1 MMRHRTSP
9 LVPCAVGVALLLL
22 AATTPFP
29 AASGLDVLQT
39 PPPQSQPP
47 QQQGEI
53 VLSLSGEPG
62 ARQKYAV
69 PDFIAR
75 SADTETADAAK
86 LLGAVLWDDLAFER
100 EFYMVPRDTYRSIP
114 PATSMQ
120 AIPFD
125 RWKELGADA
134 LVMGSVERTGPTT
147 FRVEV
152 RLFEV
157 KSGRQAMA
165 REYTGTLA
173 NPRVYAH
180 TAADEIHQAQRAL
193 RGAARTKLAFTS
205 DRDGDRMVGTVQ
217 QRGVKDIYIAD
228 YDGANQRRVTV
239 SKTLNLYPTWSPDGR
254 TLAYTSYLSGFPDIF
269 LSRIYEGVLEKPTG
283 GKYQNWLSAWSPD
296 GTRLCFTSTRDG
308 NSELYVMDRNGS
320 NLRRLTNNPA
330 IDTTPTW
337 SPSGSQ
343 IAFTSDR
350 GGTPQIY
357 VIDIDGLNVRKLTN
371 EAYCDRPT
379 WSPAPFNEIAYV
391 SRMGSGYDIR
401 VYTLATQ
408 EIRQLTNGEGK
419 NESPSFAPN
428 GRHVAFSSTRSGKQQ
443 IYTIGR
449 DGQGLKQ
456 VTTVGNNQNP
466 DWSR

>member
-1 MMRHRTSP
+1 MMRHRTSS
-9 LVPCAVGVALLLL
+9 LVACAAGVALFIL

-29 AASGLDVLQT
+29 AASRLESLQT
-39 PPPQSQPP
+39 PPPQAQPP
-47 QQQGEI
+47 QQQSEI

-62 ARQKYAV
+62 ARPRYAV

-75 SADTETADAAK
+75 TADAETADAAR

-114 PATSMQ
+114 AATSMQ
-120 AIPFD
+120 TVPFD
-125 RWKELGADA
+125 RWRELGADA
-134 LVMGSVERTGPTT
+134 LVMGSVEKTGPTT

-152 RLFEV
+152 RLLEV
-157 KSGRQAMA
+157 RSGRSAMA
-165 REYTGTLA
+165 REYSGSTS

-193 RGAARTKLAFTS
+193 RGVARTKLAFSS
-205 DRDGDRMVGTVQ
+205 DRDGDRMAGTVQ
-217 QRGVKDIYIAD
+217 QRGVKEIYISD

-239 SKTLNLYPTWSPDGR
+239 SKTLNLYPTWSPDAR
-254 TLAYTSYLSGFPDIF
+254 TIAYTSYRTGFPDIY
-269 LSRIYEGVLEKPTG
+269 LSLIYQGVLETPTG

-296 GTRLCFTSTRDG
+296 GTKLCFTSTRDG
-308 NSELYVMDRNGS
+308 HPELYVMNRDGS
-320 NLRRLTNNPA
+320 SLRRLTNNPA
-330 IDTTPTW
+330 NNTTPTW
-337 SPSGSQ
+337 SPSGTQ

-357 VIDIDGLNVRKLTN
+357 VIDVDGLNVRKLTN
-371 EAYCDRPT
+371 ESYCDRPT
-379 WSPAPFNEIAYV
+379 WSPAPFNEIAYA
-391 SRMGSGYDIR
+391 SRTGSGYDIK

-408 EIRQLTNGEGK
+408 EVRQLTSGEGS
-419 NESPSFAPN
+419 NESPSYAPN
-428 GRHVAFSSTRSGKQQ
+428 GRHVAFSSTRGGKRQ
-443 IYTIGR
+443 IFTIGR

-456 VTTVGNNQNP
+456 VTTVGNNQTP